1 MSAAQDRPRRSG
13 PRRSGPRR
21 AVAPATRDGQPI
33 EPTDPPAAARP
44 AEPAQ
49 ADSQTRDD
57 TDAGWGESA
66 EDAQGTH
73 DRWLQQQRPPH
84 WE

>member
-1 MSAAQDRPRRSG
+1 MSAPAPRG
-13 PRRSGPRR
+13 RRRGPRR
-21 AVAPATRDGQPI
+21 AVAPATRDGQPLDATVPSPT
-33 EPTDPPAAARP
+33 EPEA
-44 AEPAQ
+44 
-49 ADSQTRDD
+49 SQTRDD

-66 EDAQGTH
+66 DGAGDAH